1 MVSRPVPRLSGAMF
15 AGLVAAAAPA
25 APAAAGCAD
34 LIPQPIQ
41 PGPRGAITPLD
52 LLRLRDI
59 GYPDAVLSGGPSP
72 LALAPDGR
80 RIAFVIRRADPDTN
94 GYCQGLVV
102 LALAPGSRPALV
114 DRGGE
119 LITVTDVQRG
129 MFVRGGLPALNIPAW
144 SPDGQWL
151 AYLKRI
157 GGRTQA
163 WRVRADGTRAAQVT
177 HALSDVEGVAW
188 SSDDRSLLYATR
200 PALPALAAAITREG
214 QSGWL
219 YDARV
224 VTFSGPRPQIRERD
238 APLAAFAIDPDTGAE
253 RPATAEE
260 ASRRELAGLAGL
272 IRPASAASPDGRR
285 AWLAPDGPGIMA
297 PGRLHAAD
305 ASGTELHCPEPACL
319 GGIIAL
325 WWSADGQELRYVRRQ
340 GWNNEETALYRW
352 RPGQGGPKMVLVTTD
367 ALIGCIP
374 DGATAICAR
383 ESPARPRRL
392 VAIDLANGRSSLVFD
407 PNPEFAR
414 LDLGTVERL
423 HVRTNIGLPAW
434 ADLVLPPGYRP
445 GTKLPLVVVQYNSRG
460 FLRGGTGDEYPI
472 FPLAARGYAVLS
484 FEKAPF
490 AASLDP
496 TITDWNKASA
506 LNDRNWADRRSL
518 LSAIE
523 TAVQLTIARGIADPQ
538 RIGISGVSDGATTVR
553 FAMINSKLFAAA
565 SISSCCLEPWTV
577 NTYAGIAFAE
587 FAQATGYPSL
597 LRPDP
602 KFWQAA
608 SLAMNATRV
617 DTPLLMQLNDDDG
630 YLIALEAFES
640 LREAGK
646 PVEMYVFPG
655 EFHIK
660 WQPVHRLAIYR
671 RNLDWFDFWLRGIED
686 PDAAKVA
693 QYQRWRGMRAR
704 RGSAPS

>member
-1 MVSRPVPRLSGAMF
+1 MVSQPVPRLSGALL
-15 AGLVAAAAPA
+15 AGLVAAAAPV
-25 APAAAGCAD
+25 APAAAGCAN
-34 LIPQPIQ
+34 LIPQPVDA
-41 PGPRGAITPLD
+41 GPRRAITPLD

-80 RIAFVIRRADPDTN
+80 RIAFVVRRADPDTN
-94 GYCQGLVV
+94 SFCQGLVV
-102 LALAPGSRPALV
+102 LALAPDGKPTLV
-114 DRGGE
+114 DQGGE

-129 MFVRGGLPALNIPAW
+129 MFVRGGLPALNMPAW
-144 SPDGQWL
+144 SPDGRWI
-151 AYLKRI
+151 AYLKRF
-157 GGRTQA
+157 GGSTQA
-163 WRVRADGTRAAQVT
+163 WRVRADGTRSEQVT
-177 HALSDVEGVAW
+177 HAPSDVEGVAW
-188 SSDDRSLLYATR
+188 SRDGQSLLYAMR

-224 VTFSGPRPQIRERD
+224 VTFSGPRPQIREAD
-238 APLAAFAIDPDTGAE
+238 APLAAFAIDPDTGGE

-260 ASRRELAGLAGL
+260 ASRRELAGPAGL
-272 IRPASAASPDGRR
+272 IRPASAASPGGRR
-285 AWLAPDGPGIMA
+285 AWLAPEGRGIMA
-297 PGRLHAAD
+297 PSRLRVAD
-305 ASGTELHCPEPACL
+305 PSGTDLSCPDPACL
-319 GGIIAL
+319 GGIITL
-325 WWSADGQELRYVRRQ
+325 WWSTDGQELHYVRRQ
-340 GWNNEETALYRW
+340 GWNNEDSALYRW
-352 RPGQGGPKMVLVTTD
+352 RPGHGAPKPVLVTTD
-367 ALIGCIP
+367 ALLGCILA
-374 DGATAICAR
+374 GETAICAR
-383 ESPARPRRL
+383 ESPTRPRLL
-392 VAIDLANGRSSLVFD
+392 VRIDLASGRSSLLFD

-423 HVRTNIGLPAW
+423 HIRTNIGLPAW

-496 TITDWNKASA
+496 TITDWKQASA
-506 LNDRNWADRRSL
+506 ANDRDWTDRRSL

-523 TAVQLTIARGIADPQ
+523 TAVQLTIARGIADPD
-538 RIGISGVSDGATTVR
+538 RIGISGLSDGATTVR
-553 FAMINSKLFAAA
+553 FALINTKLFAAA

-577 NTYAGIAFAE
+577 NTYAGITFAE

-597 LRPDP
+597 LHPNP

-608 SLAMNATRV
+608 SLAINATRI

-630 YLIALEAFES
+630 HLLALEAFES

-671 RNLDWFDFWLRGIED
+671 RNLDWFDFWLRGMED
-686 PDAAKVA
+686 PDPAKAA
-693 QYQRWRGMRAR
+693 QYQRWRAMRAR
-704 RGSAPS
+704 RATAPS